1 MVRQVEEALCRCG
14 ISELSGLSP
23 HKLSYGQKH
32 LVALSSL
39 LVYRPQL
46 LLLDDPFAGL
56 DHEKTQLVMEI
67 LFDLSEK
74 EGTTI
79 IWTSHHPDLLSD
91 WAHFALYAQGG
102 QIVAE
107 PV

>member
-1 MVRQVEEALCRCG
+1 
-14 ISELSGLSP
+14 
-23 HKLSYGQKH
+23 
-32 LVALSSL
+32 VALSSL
-39 LVYRPQL
+39 LVYGPQL

-56 DHEKTQLVMEI
+56 DQEKTQQVMEI

-79 IWTSHHPDLLSD
+79 IWTSHNPDSLSD
-91 WAHFALYAQGG
+91 WAHSALHVEGG